1 MGAPAPSAKADAPM
15 PLSDAA
21 VRNAT
26 PADKPVRLFDGG
38 GLYVEISPK
47 GAKLWRWKYRFG
59 GKEKRLALGV
69 YPEVSLAEVRA
80 QHLEARKVL
89 RSGID
94 PGEKR
99 RVDRLVRVDRSQ
111 LSFAAV
117 AAELLALHGKKNSV
131 LTMKRN
137 GRIVEKD
144 LNPEVSPHLLL
155 SDQSLAT

>member
-1 MGAPAPSAKADAPM
+1 M

-21 VRNAT
+21 VRSAKPAT
-26 PADKPVRLFDGG
+26 KPVRLFDGG

-59 GKEKRLALGV
+59 GREKRLALGV
-69 YPEVSLAEVRA
+69 YPEVSLAEARA
-80 QHLEARKVL
+80 QHLEARKIL

-94 PGEKR
+94 PAEKR
-99 RVDRLVRVDRSQ
+99 KVDRLVRVDRSQ

-117 AAELLALHGKKNSV
+117 AAELLNLHGKKNSV

-144 LNPEVSPHLLL
+144 LNPYLGHRPIAEISACQPPVK
-155 SDQSLAT
+155 

>member
-1 MGAPAPSAKADAPM
+1 M

-21 VRNAT
+21 VRNAK

-111 LSFAAV
+111 PSFAAV

-144 LNPEVSPHLLL
+144 PNPEISPHFLL